1 MYLVEDI
8 VMKGKWSTTRITLPL
23 RISSETVHVPTF
35 LRQLSLASYQDPSR
49 IEMTEPVLTPTGHND
64 SVLTRLGSVFWR
76 CIA

>member
-8 VMKGKWSTTRITLPL
+8 VMKGKWSTTQITLPL

-35 LRQLSLASYQDPSR
+35 LRQLSLASHQDASR
-49 IEMTEPVLTPTGHND
+49 IEMTEAVLTPTGDDD
-64 SVLTRLGSVFWR
+64 SVRTRLGSVFRR